1 MSNSVGIDA
10 LGYALPRLVLPMQAF
25 AEGRGME
32 YEKLRFGLGLE
43 AMAVPDTDE
52 DCVTLAAQACWNL
65 LSQHG
70 IKPHELGRIYLGTES
85 AVDAAKPSATYVHGL
100 LEARFAAEFGPRSL
114 AHCDALDMT
123 FACAGGVDALLNSAD
138 WVRAGR
144 GRKAL
149 VIAADVAKYAP
160 HSPGEYT
167 QGAGAV
173 ALLVTE
179 DPRILVLDDAVGVS
193 VESVSDF
200 FKPRRTYAKAELAA
214 AVGADATA
222 GAEHPF
228 WATPDAVIEQF
239 LEFPVFDGPYSN
251 DCYVGRVREALGRYE
266 AESGLRAMN
275 DWFGMCFHLPYAF
288 QGRRMWPE
296 IALDLYA
303 EQGLLTQVE
312 AEAGTSEAEAGGRKA
327 LAKVWSKSAAY
338 KAYVAEKIGPGEAA
352 SMRVGN
358 MYTASI
364 FMGLV
369 SALVGY
375 ANRRDL
381 GGKRLGFLSYGSG
394 SKSKVFSGVL
404 RANFAAQLTGLDL
417 EGSMVNR
424 REVSFAEYEALH
436 ARTARGPLAPAESGA
451 VLDGIG
457 TEGNLLGYRSYRWVS
472 EAS

>member
-1 MSNSVGIDA
+1 MSTPVGIDA
-10 LGYALPRLVLPMQAF
+10 LGFALPRLVLPMQVF

-32 YEKLRFGLGLE
+32 FEKLRFGLGLE
-43 AMAVPDTDE
+43 DMAVPDADE
-52 DCVTLAAQACWNL
+52 DCVTLAAQAAWSVL
-65 LSQHG
+65 EQHG
-70 IKPHELGRIYLGTES
+70 LAPHEIGRIYLGTES

-100 LEARFAAEFGPRSL
+100 LEARFAAEYGPRSL

-193 VESVSDF
+193 VESAADF
-200 FKPRRTYAKAELAA
+200 FKPRRRFSKDELAA
-214 AVGADATA
+214 AVGGRTES
-222 GAEHPF
+222 GSEHPF
-228 WATPDAVIEQF
+228 WATPEAVVEQY

-303 EQGLLTQVE
+303 DQGLLAQVE
-312 AEAGTSEAEAGGRKA
+312 AEAGVTEAEAGGRKA
-327 LAKVWSKSAAY
+327 LAKAWSKSAAY

-369 SALVGY
+369 SALLGY
-375 ANRRDL
+375 ADRRDL

-404 RANFAAQLTGLDL
+404 RANFAAQLRGIDL
-417 EGSMVNR
+417 ESALDQR
-424 REVSFAEYEALH
+424 RSLTFAEYEALH
-436 ARTARGPLAPAESGA
+436 ARTTEGPVDAAVRGA
-451 VLDGIG
+451 VLDRIE
-457 TEGNLLGYRSYRWVS
+457 TEGNLLGYRRYRWVG
-472 EAS
+472 

>member
-1 MSNSVGIDA
+1 MSTPVGIDA
-10 LGYALPRLVLPMQAF
+10 LGFALPRLVLPMQVF

-32 YEKLRFGLGLE
+32 FEKLRFGLGLQD
-43 AMAVPDTDE
+43 MAVPDADE
-52 DCVTLAAQACWNL
+52 DCVTLAAQAAWSVL
-65 LSQHG
+65 EQHG
-70 IKPHELGRIYLGTES
+70 LAPHEIGRIYLGTES

-100 LEARFAAEFGPRSL
+100 LEERFAADYGPRAL

-173 ALLVTE
+173 AALVTE
-179 DPRILVLDDAVGVS
+179 DPRIMVLDDAVGVS
-193 VESVSDF
+193 VESAADF
-200 FKPRRTYAKAELAA
+200 FKPRRRFSKDELAA
-214 AVGADATA
+214 AVGGRTEA
-222 GAEHPF
+222 GSEHPF
-228 WATPDAVIEQF
+228 WATPEAVVEQY

-275 DWFGMCFHLPYAF
+275 DWVGMCFHLPYAF

-303 EQGLLTQVE
+303 DQGLLAQVE
-312 AEAGTSEAEAGGRKA
+312 AEAGVTEAEAGGRKA
-327 LAKVWSKSAAY
+327 LAKAWSKSAAY

-369 SALVGY
+369 SALLGY
-375 ANRRDL
+375 ADRRDL

-404 RANFAAQLTGLDL
+404 RANFAAQLRGLDL
-417 EGSMVNR
+417 DSALAQR
-424 REVSFAEYEALH
+424 RSLTFAEYEALH
-436 ARTARGPLAPAESGA
+436 ARTVEGPVSSAGRGA
-451 VLDGIG
+451 VLDRIE
-457 TEGNLLGYRSYRWVS
+457 TEGNLLGYRRYRWVD
-472 EAS
+472 

>member
-1 MSNSVGIDA
+1 MSKPVGIDA
-10 LGYALPRLVLPMQAF
+10 VGYSLPRLVLSMEAF
-25 AEGRGME
+25 AAGRGME
-32 YEKLRFGLGLE
+32 FEKLRYGLGLE

-52 DCVTLAAQACWNL
+52 DCVTLAAQAAWQVL
-65 LSQHG
+65 DQHG
-70 IKPHELGRIYLGTES
+70 VKPHEIGRIYLGTES

-100 LEARFAAEFGPRSL
+100 LEARFAADYGPRSL

-193 VESVSDF
+193 VESAADF
-200 FKPRRTYAKAELAA
+200 FKPRRSFSKAALAA
-214 AVGADATA
+214 AVGGTVDAA
-222 GAEHPF
+222 SDHPF

-266 AESGLRAMN
+266 SESGLRAMN

-303 EQGLLTQVE
+303 DQGLLAQVE
-312 AEAGTSEAEAGGRKA
+312 AEAGITEAEAGGRKA
-327 LAKVWSKSAAY
+327 LAKAWSKSAAY

-375 ANRRDL
+375 ADRRDL

-404 RANFAAQLTGLDL
+404 RADFASQLRGLHL
-417 EGSMVNR
+417 GQALAERTNI
-424 REVSFAEYEALH
+424 SFATYEALH
-436 ARTARGPLAPAESGA
+436 ARTLQGPAAAATQGA
-451 VLDGIG
+451 VLDRIE
-457 TEGNLLGYRSYRWVS
+457 TEGNLRGYRRYRWI
-472 EAS
+472 A

>member
-1 MSNSVGIDA
+1 MSTPVGIDA
-10 LGYALPRLVLPMQAF
+10 LGFALPRLVLPMQVF

-32 YEKLRFGLGLE
+32 FEKLRFGLGLE
-43 AMAVPDTDE
+43 DMAVPDADE
-52 DCVTLAAQACWNL
+52 DCVTLAAQAAWSVL
-65 LSQHG
+65 EQHG
-70 IKPHELGRIYLGTES
+70 LAPHEIGRIYLGTES

-100 LEARFAAEFGPRSL
+100 LEARFAAEYGPRAL
-114 AHCDALDMT
+114 AHCDVLDMT

-193 VESVSDF
+193 VESAADF
-200 FKPRRTYAKAELAA
+200 FKPRRRFSKDELAA
-214 AVGADATA
+214 AVGGRTES
-222 GAEHPF
+222 GSEHPF
-228 WATPDAVIEQF
+228 WATPEAVVEQY

-303 EQGLLTQVE
+303 DQGLLAQVE
-312 AEAGTSEAEAGGRKA
+312 AEAGVTEAEAGGRKA
-327 LAKVWSKSAAY
+327 LAKAWSKSASY

-369 SALVGY
+369 SALLGY
-375 ANRRDL
+375 ADRRDL

-404 RANFAAQLTGLDL
+404 RANFAAQLRGIDL
-417 EGSMVNR
+417 ESALDQR
-424 REVSFAEYEALH
+424 RSLTFAEYEALH
-436 ARTARGPLAPAESGA
+436 ARTTEGPVDAAVRGA
-451 VLDGIG
+451 VLDRIE
-457 TEGNLLGYRSYRWVS
+457 TEGNLLGYRRYRWVG
-472 EAS
+472 

>member
-1 MSNSVGIDA
+1 MSTPVGIDA
-10 LGYALPRLVLPMQAF
+10 LGFALPRLVLPMQVF

-32 YEKLRFGLGLE
+32 FEKLRFGLGLE
-43 AMAVPDTDE
+43 DMAVPDADE
-52 DCVTLAAQACWNL
+52 DCVTLAAQAAWSVL
-65 LSQHG
+65 EQHG
-70 IKPHELGRIYLGTES
+70 LAPHEIGRIYLGTES

-100 LEARFAAEFGPRSL
+100 LEARFAAEYGPRAL

-193 VESVSDF
+193 VESAADF
-200 FKPRRTYAKAELAA
+200 FKPRRRFSKDELAA
-214 AVGADATA
+214 AVGGRTES
-222 GAEHPF
+222 GSEHPF
-228 WATPDAVIEQF
+228 WATPEAVVEQY

-303 EQGLLTQVE
+303 DQGLLAQVE
-312 AEAGTSEAEAGGRKA
+312 AEAGVTEAEAGGRKA
-327 LAKVWSKSAAY
+327 LAKAWSKSAAY

-369 SALVGY
+369 SALLGY
-375 ANRRDL
+375 ADRRDL

-404 RANFAAQLTGLDL
+404 RANFAAQLRGIDL
-417 EGSMVNR
+417 ESALDQR
-424 REVSFAEYEALH
+424 RSLTFAEYEALH
-436 ARTARGPLAPAESGA
+436 ARTTEGPVDAAVRGA
-451 VLDGIG
+451 VLDRIE
-457 TEGNLLGYRSYRWVS
+457 TEGNLLGYRRYRWVG
-472 EAS
+472 

>member
-1 MSNSVGIDA
+1 MSTPVGIDA
-10 LGYALPRLVLPMQAF
+10 LGFALPRLVLPMQVF

-32 YEKLRFGLGLE
+32 FEKLRFGLGLE
-43 AMAVPDTDE
+43 DMAVPDADE
-52 DCVTLAAQACWNL
+52 DCVTLAAQAAWSVL
-65 LSQHG
+65 EQHG
-70 IKPHELGRIYLGTES
+70 LAPHEIGRIYLGTES

-100 LEARFAAEFGPRSL
+100 LEARFAADYGPRAL

-193 VESVSDF
+193 VESAADF
-200 FKPRRTYAKAELAA
+200 FKPRRRFSKDELAA
-214 AVGADATA
+214 AVGGRTES
-222 GAEHPF
+222 GSEHPF
-228 WATPDAVIEQF
+228 WATPEAVVEQY

-303 EQGLLTQVE
+303 DQGLLAQVE
-312 AEAGTSEAEAGGRKA
+312 AEAGVTEAEAGGRKA
-327 LAKVWSKSAAY
+327 LAKAWSKSAAY

-369 SALVGY
+369 SALLGY
-375 ANRRDL
+375 AYRRDL

-404 RANFAAQLTGLDL
+404 RANFAAQLRGIDL
-417 EGSMVNR
+417 ESALDQR
-424 REVSFAEYEALH
+424 RSLTFAEYEALH
-436 ARTARGPLAPAESGA
+436 ARTTEGPVDAAVRGA
-451 VLDGIG
+451 VLDRIE
-457 TEGNLLGYRSYRWVS
+457 TEGNLLGYRRYRWVG
-472 EAS
+472 

>member
-1 MSNSVGIDA
+1 
-10 LGYALPRLVLPMQAF
+10 
-25 AEGRGME
+25 
-32 YEKLRFGLGLE
+32 
-43 AMAVPDTDE
+43 
-52 DCVTLAAQACWNL
+52 
-65 LSQHG
+65 
-70 IKPHELGRIYLGTES
+70 
-85 AVDAAKPSATYVHGL
+85 
-100 LEARFAAEFGPRSL
+100 
-114 AHCDALDMT
+114 
-123 FACAGGVDALLNSAD
+123 VDALLNSAD

-193 VESVSDF
+193 VESAADF
-200 FKPRRTYAKAELAA
+200 FKPRRRFSKDELAA
-214 AVGADATA
+214 AVGGRTES
-222 GAEHPF
+222 GSEHPF
-228 WATPDAVIEQF
+228 WATPEAVVEQY

-303 EQGLLTQVE
+303 DQGLLAQVE
-312 AEAGTSEAEAGGRKA
+312 AEAGVTEAEAGGRKA
-327 LAKVWSKSAAY
+327 LAKAWSKSAAY

-369 SALVGY
+369 SALLGY
-375 ANRRDL
+375 ADRRDL

-404 RANFAAQLTGLDL
+404 RANFAAQLRGIDL
-417 EGSMVNR
+417 ESALDQR
-424 REVSFAEYEALH
+424 RSLTFAEYEALH
-436 ARTARGPLAPAESGA
+436 ARTTEGPVDAAVRGA
-451 VLDGIG
+451 VLDRIE
-457 TEGNLLGYRSYRWVS
+457 TEGNLLGYRRYRWVG
-472 EAS
+472 

>member
-1 MSNSVGIDA
+1 MSTPVGIDA
-10 LGYALPRLVLPMQAF
+10 LGFALPRLVLPMQVF

-32 YEKLRFGLGLE
+32 FEKLRFGLGLE
-43 AMAVPDTDE
+43 DMAVPDADE
-52 DCVTLAAQACWNL
+52 DCVTLAAQAAWSVL
-65 LSQHG
+65 EQHG
-70 IKPHELGRIYLGTES
+70 LAPHEIGRIYLGTES

-100 LEARFAAEFGPRSL
+100 LEARFAADYGPRAL

-193 VESVSDF
+193 VESAADF
-200 FKPRRTYAKAELAA
+200 FKPRRRFSKDELAA
-214 AVGADATA
+214 AVGGRTES
-222 GAEHPF
+222 GSEHPF
-228 WATPDAVIEQF
+228 WATPEAVVEQY

-303 EQGLLTQVE
+303 DQGLLAQVE
-312 AEAGTSEAEAGGRKA
+312 AEAGVTEAEAGGRKA
-327 LAKVWSKSAAY
+327 LAKAWSKSAAY

-369 SALVGY
+369 SALLGY
-375 ANRRDL
+375 ADRRDL

-404 RANFAAQLTGLDL
+404 RANFAAQLRGIDL
-417 EGSMVNR
+417 ESALDQR
-424 REVSFAEYEALH
+424 RSLTFAEYEALH
-436 ARTARGPLAPAESGA
+436 ARTTEGPVDAAVRGA
-451 VLDGIG
+451 VLDRIE
-457 TEGNLLGYRSYRWVS
+457 TEGNLLGYRRYRWVG
-472 EAS
+472 

>member
-1 MSNSVGIDA
+1 MSTPVGIDA
-10 LGYALPRLVLPMQAF
+10 LGFALPRLVLPMQVF

-32 YEKLRFGLGLE
+32 FEKLRFGLGLE
-43 AMAVPDTDE
+43 DMAVPDADE
-52 DCVTLAAQACWNL
+52 DCVTLAAQAAWSVL
-65 LSQHG
+65 EQHG
-70 IKPHELGRIYLGTES
+70 LAPHEIGRIYLGTES

-100 LEARFAAEFGPRSL
+100 LEARFAAEYGPRAL

-123 FACAGGVDALLNSAD
+123 FACSGGVDALLNSAD

-193 VESVSDF
+193 VESAADF
-200 FKPRRTYAKAELAA
+200 FKPRRRFSKDELAA
-214 AVGADATA
+214 AVGGRTES
-222 GAEHPF
+222 GSEHPF
-228 WATPDAVIEQF
+228 WATPEAVVEQY

-303 EQGLLTQVE
+303 DQGLLAQVE
-312 AEAGTSEAEAGGRKA
+312 AEAGVTEAEAGGRKA
-327 LAKVWSKSAAY
+327 LAKAWSKSAAY

-369 SALVGY
+369 SALLGY
-375 ANRRDL
+375 ADRRDL

-404 RANFAAQLTGLDL
+404 RANFAAQLRGIDL
-417 EGSMVNR
+417 ESALDQR
-424 REVSFAEYEALH
+424 RSLTFAEYEALH
-436 ARTARGPLAPAESGA
+436 ARTTEGPVDAAVRGA
-451 VLDGIG
+451 VLDRIE
-457 TEGNLLGYRSYRWVS
+457 TEGNLLGYRRYRWVG
-472 EAS
+472 

>member
-1 MSNSVGIDA
+1 MSKPVGIDA
-10 LGYALPRLVLPMQAF
+10 LGFALPRLVLPMQVF

-32 YEKLRFGLGLE
+32 FEKLRFGLGLE
-43 AMAVPDTDE
+43 DMAVPDADE
-52 DCVTLAAQACWNL
+52 DCVTLAAQAAWSVL
-65 LSQHG
+65 EQHG
-70 IKPHELGRIYLGTES
+70 LAPHEIGRIYLGTES

-100 LEARFAAEFGPRSL
+100 LEARFAAEYGPRAL

-193 VESVSDF
+193 VESAADF
-200 FKPRRTYAKAELAA
+200 FKPRRRFSKDELAA
-214 AVGADATA
+214 AVGGRTES
-222 GAEHPF
+222 GSEHPF
-228 WATPDAVIEQF
+228 WATPEAVVEQY

-303 EQGLLTQVE
+303 DQGLLAQVE
-312 AEAGTSEAEAGGRKA
+312 AEAGVTEAEAGGRKA
-327 LAKVWSKSAAY
+327 LAKAWSKSAAY

-364 FMGLV
+364 FMGLI
-369 SALVGY
+369 SALLGY
-375 ANRRDL
+375 ADRRDL

-404 RANFAAQLTGLDL
+404 RANFAAQLRGIDL
-417 EGSMVNR
+417 ESALDQR
-424 REVSFAEYEALH
+424 RSLTFAEYEALH
-436 ARTARGPLAPAESGA
+436 ARTTEGPVDAAVRGA
-451 VLDGIG
+451 VLDRIE
-457 TEGNLLGYRSYRWVS
+457 TEGNLLGYRRYRWVD
-472 EAS
+472 

>member
-1 MSNSVGIDA
+1 MSTPVGIDA
-10 LGYALPRLVLPMQAF
+10 LGFALPRLVLPMQVF

-32 YEKLRFGLGLE
+32 FEKLRFGLGLE
-43 AMAVPDTDE
+43 DMAVPDADE
-52 DCVTLAAQACWNL
+52 DCVTLAAQAAWSVL
-65 LSQHG
+65 EQHG
-70 IKPHELGRIYLGTES
+70 LAPHEIGRIYLGTES

-100 LEARFAAEFGPRSL
+100 LEARFAAEYGPRAL

-193 VESVSDF
+193 VENAADF
-200 FKPRRTYAKAELAA
+200 FKPRRRFSKDELAA
-214 AVGADATA
+214 AVGGRTES
-222 GAEHPF
+222 GSEHPF
-228 WATPDAVIEQF
+228 WATPEAVVEQY

-303 EQGLLTQVE
+303 DQGLLAQVE
-312 AEAGTSEAEAGGRKA
+312 AEAGVTEAEAGGRKA
-327 LAKVWSKSAAY
+327 LAKAWSKSAAY
-338 KAYVAEKIGPGEAA
+338 KDYVAEKIGPGEAA

-369 SALVGY
+369 SALLGY
-375 ANRRDL
+375 ADRRDL

-404 RANFAAQLTGLDL
+404 RANFAAQLRGIDL
-417 EGSMVNR
+417 ESALDQR
-424 REVSFAEYEALH
+424 RSLTFAEYEALH
-436 ARTARGPLAPAESGA
+436 ARTTEGPVDAAVRGA
-451 VLDGIG
+451 VLDRIE
-457 TEGNLLGYRSYRWVS
+457 TEGNLLGYRRYRWVG
-472 EAS
+472 

>member
-1 MSNSVGIDA
+1 MSTPVGIDA
-10 LGYALPRLVLPMQAF
+10 LGFALPRLVLPMQVF

-32 YEKLRFGLGLE
+32 FEKLRFGLGLE
-43 AMAVPDTDE
+43 DMAVPDADE
-52 DCVTLAAQACWNL
+52 DCVTLAAQAAWSVL
-65 LSQHG
+65 EQHG
-70 IKPHELGRIYLGTES
+70 LAPHEIGRIYLGTES

-100 LEARFAAEFGPRSL
+100 LEARFAAEYGPRAL
-114 AHCDALDMT
+114 AHCDVLDMT

-193 VESVSDF
+193 VESAADF
-200 FKPRRTYAKAELAA
+200 FKPRRRFSKDELAA
-214 AVGADATA
+214 AVGGRTES
-222 GAEHPF
+222 GSEHPF
-228 WATPDAVIEQF
+228 WATPEAVVEQY

-303 EQGLLTQVE
+303 DQGLLAQVE
-312 AEAGTSEAEAGGRKA
+312 AEAGVTEAEAGGRKA
-327 LAKVWSKSAAY
+327 LAKAWSKSAAY

-369 SALVGY
+369 SALLGY
-375 ANRRDL
+375 ADRRDL

-404 RANFAAQLTGLDL
+404 RANFAAQLRGIDL
-417 EGSMVNR
+417 ESALDQR
-424 REVSFAEYEALH
+424 RSLTFAEYEALH
-436 ARTARGPLAPAESGA
+436 ARTTEGPVDAAVRGA
-451 VLDGIG
+451 VLDRIE
-457 TEGNLLGYRSYRWVS
+457 TEGNLLGYRRYRWVG
-472 EAS
+472 

>member
-1 MSNSVGIDA
+1 MSTPVGIDA
-10 LGYALPRLVLPMQAF
+10 LGFALPRLVLPMQVF

-32 YEKLRFGLGLE
+32 FEKLRFGLGLE
-43 AMAVPDTDE
+43 DMAVPDADE
-52 DCVTLAAQACWNL
+52 DCVTLAAQAAWSVL
-65 LSQHG
+65 EQHG
-70 IKPHELGRIYLGTES
+70 LAPHEIGRIYLGTES

-100 LEARFAAEFGPRSL
+100 LEARFAANYGPRSL

-193 VESVSDF
+193 VESAADF
-200 FKPRRTYAKAELAA
+200 FKPRRRFSKDELAA
-214 AVGADATA
+214 AVGGRTES
-222 GAEHPF
+222 GSEHPF
-228 WATPDAVIEQF
+228 WATPEAVVEQY

-303 EQGLLTQVE
+303 DQGLLAQVE
-312 AEAGTSEAEAGGRKA
+312 AEAGLTEAEAGGRKA
-327 LAKVWSKSAAY
+327 LAKAWSKSAAY

-369 SALVGY
+369 SALLGY
-375 ANRRDL
+375 ADRRDL

-404 RANFAAQLTGLDL
+404 RANFAAQLRGIDL
-417 EGSMVNR
+417 ESALDQR
-424 REVSFAEYEALH
+424 RSLTFAEYEALH
-436 ARTARGPLAPAESGA
+436 ARTTEGPVDAAVRGA
-451 VLDGIG
+451 VLDRIE
-457 TEGNLLGYRSYRWVS
+457 TEGNLRGYRRYRWVG
-472 EAS
+472 

>member
-1 MSNSVGIDA
+1 MSTPVGIDA
-10 LGYALPRLVLPMQAF
+10 LGFALPRLVLPMQVF

-32 YEKLRFGLGLE
+32 FEKLRFGLGLE
-43 AMAVPDTDE
+43 DMAVPDADE
-52 DCVTLAAQACWNL
+52 DCVTLAAQAAWSVL
-65 LSQHG
+65 EQHG
-70 IKPHELGRIYLGTES
+70 LAPHEIGRIYLGTES

-100 LEARFAAEFGPRSL
+100 LEARFAAEYGPRAL

-193 VESVSDF
+193 VESAADF
-200 FKPRRTYAKAELAA
+200 FKPRRRFSKDELAA
-214 AVGADATA
+214 AVGGRTES
-222 GAEHPF
+222 GSEHPF
-228 WATPDAVIEQF
+228 WATPEAVVEQY

-303 EQGLLTQVE
+303 DQGLLAQVE
-312 AEAGTSEAEAGGRKA
+312 AEAGVTEAEAGG
-327 LAKVWSKSAAY
+327 SKSAAY

-369 SALVGY
+369 SALLGY
-375 ANRRDL
+375 ADRRDL

-404 RANFAAQLTGLDL
+404 RANFAAQLRGIDL
-417 EGSMVNR
+417 ESALDQR
-424 REVSFAEYEALH
+424 RSLTFAEYEALH
-436 ARTARGPLAPAESGA
+436 ARTTEGPVDAAVRGA
-451 VLDGIG
+451 VLDRIE
-457 TEGNLLGYRSYRWVS
+457 TEGNLLGYRRYRWVG
-472 EAS
+472 

>member
-1 MSNSVGIDA
+1 MSTPVGIDA
-10 LGYALPRLVLPMQAF
+10 LGFALPRLVLPMQVF

-32 YEKLRFGLGLE
+32 FEKLRFGLGLE
-43 AMAVPDTDE
+43 DMAVPDADE
-52 DCVTLAAQACWNL
+52 DCVTLAAQAAWSVL
-65 LSQHG
+65 EQHG
-70 IKPHELGRIYLGTES
+70 LAPHEIGRIYLGTES

-100 LEARFAAEFGPRSL
+100 LEARFAAEFGPRAL

-193 VESVSDF
+193 VESAADF
-200 FKPRRTYAKAELAA
+200 FKPRRRFSKDELAA
-214 AVGADATA
+214 AVGGRTES
-222 GAEHPF
+222 GSEHPF
-228 WATPDAVIEQF
+228 WATPEAVVEQY

-303 EQGLLTQVE
+303 DQGLLAQVE
-312 AEAGTSEAEAGGRKA
+312 AEAGVTEAEAGGRKA
-327 LAKVWSKSAAY
+327 LAKAWSKSAAY

-369 SALVGY
+369 SALLGY
-375 ANRRDL
+375 ADRRDL

-404 RANFAAQLTGLDL
+404 RANFAAQLRGIDL
-417 EGSMVNR
+417 ESALDQR
-424 REVSFAEYEALH
+424 RSLTFAEYEALH
-436 ARTARGPLAPAESGA
+436 ARTTEGPVDAAVRGA
-451 VLDGIG
+451 VLDRIE
-457 TEGNLLGYRSYRWVS
+457 TEGNLLGYRRYRWVG
-472 EAS
+472 

>member
-1 MSNSVGIDA
+1 MSKPVGIDA
-10 LGYALPRLVLPMQAF
+10 LGFALPRLVLPMQVF

-32 YEKLRFGLGLE
+32 FEKLRFGLGLE
-43 AMAVPDTDE
+43 DMAVPDADE
-52 DCVTLAAQACWNL
+52 DCVTLAAQAAWSVL
-65 LSQHG
+65 EQHG
-70 IKPHELGRIYLGTES
+70 LAPHEIGRIYLGTES

-193 VESVSDF
+193 VESAADF
-200 FKPRRTYAKAELAA
+200 FKPRRRFSKDELAA
-214 AVGADATA
+214 AVGGRTES
-222 GAEHPF
+222 GSEHPF
-228 WATPDAVIEQF
+228 WATPEAVVEQY

-303 EQGLLTQVE
+303 DQGLLAQVE
-312 AEAGTSEAEAGGRKA
+312 AEAGVTEAEAGGRKA
-327 LAKVWSKSAAY
+327 LAKAWSKSAAY

-369 SALVGY
+369 SALLGY
-375 ANRRDL
+375 ADRRDL

-404 RANFAAQLTGLDL
+404 RANFAAQLRGIDL
-417 EGSMVNR
+417 ESALDQR
-424 REVSFAEYEALH
+424 RSLTFAEYEALH
-436 ARTARGPLAPAESGA
+436 ARTTEGPVDAAVRGA
-451 VLDGIG
+451 VLDRIE
-457 TEGNLLGYRSYRWVS
+457 TEGNLLGYRRYRWVG
-472 EAS
+472 

>member
-1 MSNSVGIDA
+1 MSKPVGIDA

-52 DCVTLAAQACWNL
+52 DCVTLAAQAAWQL
-65 LSQHG
+65 LEQHG
-70 IKPHELGRIYLGTES
+70 IAPHELGRIYLGTES

-100 LEARFAAEFGPRSL
+100 LEARFAAKYGPRSL

-179 DPRILVLDDAVGVS
+179 DPRILVLDEAVGVS
-193 VESVSDF
+193 VESASDF

-214 AVGADATA
+214 AVGGTVEA
-222 GAEHPF
+222 GSDHPF

-303 EQGLLTQVE
+303 DQGLLAQVE
-312 AEAGTSEAEAGGRKA
+312 DEAGTTEAEAGGRKG

-364 FMGLV
+364 FMGLI

-375 ANRRDL
+375 SQRRDL

-404 RANFAAQLTGLDL
+404 RADFAAALSGLGLEAALT
-417 EGSMVNR
+417 ER
-424 REVSFAEYEALH
+424 RELHFAEYEALH
-436 ARTARGPLAPAESGA
+436 ARTVAGPRAPAKRGA
-451 VLDGIG
+451 VLDSVGR
-457 TEGNLLGYRSYRWVS
+457 EGNLLGYRNYRWVD
-472 EAS
+472 

>member
-1 MSNSVGIDA
+1 MSTPVGIDA
-10 LGYALPRLVLPMQAF
+10 LGFALPRLVLPMQVF

-32 YEKLRFGLGLE
+32 FEKLRFGLGLE
-43 AMAVPDTDE
+43 DMAVPDADE
-52 DCVTLAAQACWNL
+52 DCVTLAAQAAWSVL
-65 LSQHG
+65 EQHG
-70 IKPHELGRIYLGTES
+70 LAPHEIGRIYLGTES

-100 LEARFAAEFGPRSL
+100 LEARFAADYGPRSL

-193 VESVSDF
+193 VESAADF
-200 FKPRRTYAKAELAA
+200 FKPRRRFSKDELAA
-214 AVGADATA
+214 AVGGRTES
-222 GAEHPF
+222 GSEHPF
-228 WATPDAVIEQF
+228 WATPEAVVEQY

-303 EQGLLTQVE
+303 DQGLLAHVE
-312 AEAGTSEAEAGGRKA
+312 AEAGVTEAEAGGRKA
-327 LAKVWSKSAAY
+327 LAKAWSKSAAY

-369 SALVGY
+369 SALLGY
-375 ANRRDL
+375 ADRRDL

-404 RANFAAQLTGLDL
+404 RANFAAQLRGIDL
-417 EGSMVNR
+417 ESALDQR
-424 REVSFAEYEALH
+424 RSLTFVEYEALH
-436 ARTARGPLAPAESGA
+436 ARTTEGPVDAAVRGA
-451 VLDGIG
+451 VLDRIE
-457 TEGNLLGYRSYRWVS
+457 TEGNLLGYRRYRWVG
-472 EAS
+472 

>member
-1 MSNSVGIDA
+1 MSTPVGIDA
-10 LGYALPRLVLPMQAF
+10 LGFALPRLVLPMQVF

-32 YEKLRFGLGLE
+32 FEKLRFGLGLE
-43 AMAVPDTDE
+43 DMAVPDADE
-52 DCVTLAAQACWNL
+52 DCVTLAAQAAWSVL
-65 LSQHG
+65 EQHG
-70 IKPHELGRIYLGTES
+70 LAPHEIGRIYLGTES

-100 LEARFAAEFGPRSL
+100 LEARFAAEYGPRAL

-193 VESVSDF
+193 VESAADF
-200 FKPRRTYAKAELAA
+200 FKPRRRFSKDELAA
-214 AVGADATA
+214 AVGGRTES
-222 GAEHPF
+222 GSEHPF
-228 WATPDAVIEQF
+228 WATPEAVVEQY

-303 EQGLLTQVE
+303 DQGLLAHVE
-312 AEAGTSEAEAGGRKA
+312 AEAGVTEAEAGGRKA
-327 LAKVWSKSAAY
+327 LAKAWSKSAAY

-364 FMGLV
+364 FMGLD
-369 SALVGY
+369 SALLGY
-375 ANRRDL
+375 ADRRDL

-404 RANFAAQLTGLDL
+404 RANFAAQLRGIDL
-417 EGSMVNR
+417 ESALDQR
-424 REVSFAEYEALH
+424 RSLTFAEYEALH
-436 ARTARGPLAPAESGA
+436 ARTTEGPVDAAVRGA
-451 VLDGIG
+451 VLDRIE
-457 TEGNLLGYRSYRWVS
+457 TEGNLLGYRRYRWVG
-472 EAS
+472 

>member
-1 MSNSVGIDA
+1 MSTPVGIDA
-10 LGYALPRLVLPMQAF
+10 LGFALPRLVLPMQVF

-32 YEKLRFGLGLE
+32 FEKLRFGLGLE
-43 AMAVPDTDE
+43 DMAVPDADE
-52 DCVTLAAQACWNL
+52 DCVTLAAQAAWSVL
-65 LSQHG
+65 EQHG
-70 IKPHELGRIYLGTES
+70 LAPHEIGRIYLGTES

-100 LEARFAAEFGPRSL
+100 LEARFAANYGPRSL

-193 VESVSDF
+193 VESAADF
-200 FKPRRTYAKAELAA
+200 FKPRRRFSKDELAA
-214 AVGADATA
+214 AVGGRTES
-222 GAEHPF
+222 GSEHPF
-228 WATPDAVIEQF
+228 WATPEAVVEQY

-303 EQGLLTQVE
+303 DQGLLAQVE
-312 AEAGTSEAEAGGRKA
+312 AEAGLTEAEAGGRKA
-327 LAKVWSKSAAY
+327 LAKAWSKSAAY

-369 SALVGY
+369 SALLGY
-375 ANRRDL
+375 ADRRDL

-404 RANFAAQLTGLDL
+404 RANFAAQLRGIDL
-417 EGSMVNR
+417 ESALDQR
-424 REVSFAEYEALH
+424 RSLTFAEYEALH
-436 ARTARGPLAPAESGA
+436 ARTTEGPVDAAVRGA
-451 VLDGIG
+451 VLDRIE
-457 TEGNLLGYRSYRWVS
+457 TEGNLLGYRRYRWVG
-472 EAS
+472 

>member
-1 MSNSVGIDA
+1 
-10 LGYALPRLVLPMQAF
+10 
-25 AEGRGME
+25 
-32 YEKLRFGLGLE
+32 
-43 AMAVPDTDE
+43 
-52 DCVTLAAQACWNL
+52 
-65 LSQHG
+65 
-70 IKPHELGRIYLGTES
+70 
-85 AVDAAKPSATYVHGL
+85 
-100 LEARFAAEFGPRSL
+100 
-114 AHCDALDMT
+114 
-123 FACAGGVDALLNSAD
+123 VDALLNSAD

-375 ANRRDL
+375 ASRRDL

>member
-10 LGYALPRLVLPMQAF
+10 LGFALPRLVLPMQAF

-52 DCVTLAAQACWNL
+52 DCVTLAAQAAWNL
-65 LSQHG
+65 ISQQG
-70 IKPHELGRIYLGTES
+70 IKPHEIGRIYLGTES

-100 LEARFAAEFGPRSL
+100 LEERFASDFGPRSL

-173 ALLVTE
+173 ALLVAE

-193 VESVSDF
+193 VESASDF
-200 FKPRRTYAKAELAA
+200 FKPRRSFDKGELAA
-214 AVGADATA
+214 AVGGTLETAAD
-222 GAEHPF
+222 HPF
-228 WATPDAVIEQF
+228 WATPDSVIEQF

-251 DCYVGRVREALGRYE
+251 DCYVARVREALGRYE
-266 AESGLRAMN
+266 AEAGLRAMN

-288 QGRRMWPE
+288 QGRRMWPD

-303 EQGLLTQVE
+303 EQGLLAQVE
-312 AEAGTSEAEAGGRKA
+312 SEAGVTEADVVVCCGGGGLTSGIA
-327 LAKVWSKSAAY
+327 LALVEDAPK
-338 KAYVAEKIGPGEAA
+338 
-352 SMRVGN
+352 MRVHPAEPAGFDDVTRSLAAGKILSN
-358 MYTASI
+358 PSVSGSI
-364 FMGLV
+364 CDAIVTPQPGALTFPIMQAHCGAGVVVTDEDCLRAMGLAYERLKIV
-369 SALVGY
+369 VEPGGAAALAAALFYPDQFEGDAIIAVTT
-375 ANRRDL
+375 
-381 GGKRLGFLSYGSG
+381 GGNVDPATFI
-394 SKSKVFSGVL
+394 
-404 RANFAAQLTGLDL
+404 RAL
-417 EGSMVNR
+417 ET
-424 REVSFAEYEALH
+424 L
-436 ARTARGPLAPAESGA
+436 
-451 VLDGIG
+451 
-457 TEGNLLGYRSYRWVS
+457 
-472 EAS
+472 

>member
-1 MSNSVGIDA
+1 MSTPVGIDA
-10 LGYALPRLVLPMQAF
+10 LGFALPRLVLPMQVF

-32 YEKLRFGLGLE
+32 FEKLRFGLGLE
-43 AMAVPDTDE
+43 DMAVPDADE
-52 DCVTLAAQACWNL
+52 DCVTLAAQAAWSVL
-65 LSQHG
+65 EQHG
-70 IKPHELGRIYLGTES
+70 LAPHEIGRIYLGTES

-100 LEARFAAEFGPRSL
+100 LEARFAANYGPRSL

-193 VESVSDF
+193 VESAADF
-200 FKPRRTYAKAELAA
+200 FKPRRRFSKDELAA
-214 AVGADATA
+214 AVGGRTES
-222 GAEHPF
+222 GSEHPF
-228 WATPDAVIEQF
+228 WATPEAVVEQY

-303 EQGLLTQVE
+303 DQGLLAHVE
-312 AEAGTSEAEAGGRKA
+312 AEAGVTEAEAGGRKA
-327 LAKVWSKSAAY
+327 LAKAWSKSAAY

-369 SALVGY
+369 SALLGY
-375 ANRRDL
+375 ADRRDL

-404 RANFAAQLTGLDL
+404 RANFAAQLRGIDL
-417 EGSMVNR
+417 ESALDQR
-424 REVSFAEYEALH
+424 RSLTFAEYEALH
-436 ARTARGPLAPAESGA
+436 ARTTEGPVDAAVRGA
-451 VLDGIG
+451 VLDRIE
-457 TEGNLLGYRSYRWVS
+457 TEGNLLGYRRYRWVG
-472 EAS
+472 

>member
-1 MSNSVGIDA
+1 MSTPVGIDA
-10 LGYALPRLVLPMQAF
+10 LGFALPRLVLPMQVF

-32 YEKLRFGLGLE
+32 FEKLRFGLGLE
-43 AMAVPDTDE
+43 DMAVPDADE
-52 DCVTLAAQACWNL
+52 DCVTLAAQAAWSVL
-65 LSQHG
+65 EQHG
-70 IKPHELGRIYLGTES
+70 LAPHEIGRIYLGTES

-100 LEARFAAEFGPRSL
+100 LEARFAAEYGPRAL

-193 VESVSDF
+193 VESAADF
-200 FKPRRTYAKAELAA
+200 FKPRRRFSKDELAA
-214 AVGADATA
+214 AVGGRTES
-222 GAEHPF
+222 GSEHPF
-228 WATPDAVIEQF
+228 WATPEAVVEQY

-303 EQGLLTQVE
+303 DQGLLAYVE
-312 AEAGTSEAEAGGRKA
+312 AEAGVTEAEAGGRKA
-327 LAKVWSKSAAY
+327 LAKAWSKSAAY

-369 SALVGY
+369 SALLGY
-375 ANRRDL
+375 ADRRDL

-404 RANFAAQLTGLDL
+404 RANFAAQLRGIDL
-417 EGSMVNR
+417 ESALDQR
-424 REVSFAEYEALH
+424 RSLTFAEYEALH
-436 ARTARGPLAPAESGA
+436 ARTTEGPVDAAVRGA
-451 VLDGIG
+451 VLDRIE
-457 TEGNLLGYRSYRWVS
+457 TEGNLLGYRRYRWVG
-472 EAS
+472 

>member
-10 LGYALPRLVLPMQAF
+10 LGYALPRLVLPMQVF

-417 EGSMVNR
+417 EGSMANR

-457 TEGNLLGYRSYRWVS
+457 TQGNLLGYRSYRWVS

>member
-1 MSNSVGIDA
+1 MSKSVGIDA

-352 SMRVGN
+352 SMRV
-358 MYTASI
+358 
-364 FMGLV
+364 
-369 SALVGY
+369 
-375 ANRRDL
+375 
-381 GGKRLGFLSYGSG
+381 
-394 SKSKVFSGVL
+394 
-404 RANFAAQLTGLDL
+404 
-417 EGSMVNR
+417 
-424 REVSFAEYEALH
+424 
-436 ARTARGPLAPAESGA
+436 
-451 VLDGIG
+451 
-457 TEGNLLGYRSYRWVS
+457 
-472 EAS
+472 

>member
-1 MSNSVGIDA
+1 MSTPVGIDA
-10 LGYALPRLVLPMQAF
+10 LGFALPRLVLPMQVF

-32 YEKLRFGLGLE
+32 FEKLRFGLGLE
-43 AMAVPDTDE
+43 DMAVPDADE
-52 DCVTLAAQACWNL
+52 DCVTLAAQAAWSVL
-65 LSQHG
+65 EQHG
-70 IKPHELGRIYLGTES
+70 LAPHEIGRIYLGTES

-100 LEARFAAEFGPRSL
+100 LEARFAANYGPRSL

-193 VESVSDF
+193 VESAADF
-200 FKPRRTYAKAELAA
+200 FKPRRRFSKDELAA
-214 AVGADATA
+214 AVGGRTES
-222 GAEHPF
+222 GLEHPF
-228 WATPDAVIEQF
+228 WATPEAVVEQY

-303 EQGLLTQVE
+303 DQGLLAHVE
-312 AEAGTSEAEAGGRKA
+312 AEAGVTEAEAGGRKA
-327 LAKVWSKSAAY
+327 LAKAWSKSAAY

-369 SALVGY
+369 SALLGY
-375 ANRRDL
+375 ADRRDL

-404 RANFAAQLTGLDL
+404 RANFAAQLRGIDL
-417 EGSMVNR
+417 ESALDQR
-424 REVSFAEYEALH
+424 RSLTFAEYEALH
-436 ARTARGPLAPAESGA
+436 ARTTEGPVDAAVRGA
-451 VLDGIG
+451 VLDRIE
-457 TEGNLLGYRSYRWVS
+457 TEGNLLGYRRYRWVG
-472 EAS
+472 

>member
-10 LGYALPRLVLPMQAF
+10 LGYALPRLVLPMQVF

-85 AVDAAKPSATYVHGL
+85 AVDAAKPSVTYVHGL

-149 VIAADVAKYAP
+149 VIASDVAKYAP

-417 EGSMVNR
+417 EGSMANR

>member
-417 EGSMVNR
+417 DGSMANR

-457 TEGNLLGYRSYRWVS
+457 TQGNLLGYRSYRWVS